1 MERNWSEKGPHDLRV
16 PNQTRKMVD
25 VIHDRLHFTV
35 EILQCD
41 TGPLLRNSKKRRND
55 SFERIQIIPYSN
67 TW

>member
-16 PNQTRKMVD
+16 PNHTRKMVD
-25 VIHDRLHFTV
+25 VIHDRLLFTV